1 MVQIRETFWC
11 SDSRRS
17 YLILK
22 FIGFL
27 CLLPAGLCKG
37 CVGETA
43 YVRSFYKA
51 PPPILDF
58 LTLLK
63 NYECWLSK
71 TEFEKD
77 LGTKR
82 FLICLS
88 YTSAGIFF
96 GKAQFY
102 PVFLLHW
109 KRTFCYSF
117 IIMLIFTN
125 IVVAVLLLQWNFYKA
140 DTIRSKTYCP
150 LYRMFP

>member
-82 FLICLS
+82 FLVCLS
-88 YTSAGIFF
+88 HTSAEIFF
-96 GKAQFY
+96 EKAQFY

-117 IIMLIFTN
+117 IIVLIFTN
-125 IVVAVLLLQWNFYKA
+125 IIVVAVFVITVEFL
-140 DTIRSKTYCP
+140 
-150 LYRMFP
+150 